1 MKTKKMRVDAMK
13 LLTKIGIVLFAVLGI
28 LFIVDKPLFYLALQY
43 LFVYLIIPVII
54 FAGIE
59 SVFDLRYKKSWEKK
73 FIFVIFYLLYIVAM
87 ALIFK

>member
-1 MKTKKMRVDAMK
+1 MK
-13 LLTKIGIVLFAVLGI
+13 LLTKIGIVLFAVFGI
-28 LFIVDKPLFYLALQY
+28 LFIVGKSLFYLALKY

-59 SVFDLRYKKSWEKK
+59 SVFNLKHKKSWEKK

-87 ALIFK
+87 ALIFA

>member
-1 MKTKKMRVDAMK
+1 MIKVDTMK

-28 LFIVDKPLFYLALQY
+28 LFIVDKQLFYLALQY
-43 LFVYLIIPVII
+43 LFVYLFLPLII

-59 SVFDLRYKKSWEKK
+59 SVFNLNYKKSWEKK